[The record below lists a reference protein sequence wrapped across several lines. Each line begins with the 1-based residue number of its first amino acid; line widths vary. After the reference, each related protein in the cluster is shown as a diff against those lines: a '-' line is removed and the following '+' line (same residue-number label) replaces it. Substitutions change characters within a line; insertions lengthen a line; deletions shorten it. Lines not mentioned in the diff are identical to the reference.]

1 MYDIFHIHRKLFLLL
16 VEITLLTILFF
27 AFGYF
32 RNLLGTQ
39 IQAQLFQ
46 TN

>member
-1 MYDIFHIHRKLFLLL
+1 MIYFIYIGNYF
-16 VEITLLTILFF
+16 EITLLAILFF
-27 AFGYF
+27 AFGHF